1 MAADEKGMQ
10 KWRIVGGFNVLLGV
24 IVLIVQVATLLT
36 LYEWVDWI
44 GIGIWGGCFMISAG
58 SLTIQRSPRLIS
70 MAICALLSGLAL
82 VIFYSWNLGVYNNYS
97 YYNSRNA
104 TTSYVYKPY
113 CVHYNY
119 NASLCQWRL
128 ASDII
133 FVVCGSLAMMINI
146 VLSAN
151 TKAIVVIRPLVRY
164 PVNTVNAY
172 PMSTTNTTYVV
183 TNSRPAAYPVAT
195 QQMVYQMPV
204 NNGMY
209 PTSGVVYQSSS
220 GNQQPVYYAQANP
233 PAYTATT
240 ATAPVYY
247 SV

>member
-1 MAADEKGMQ
+1 
-10 KWRIVGGFNVLLGV
+10 
-24 IVLIVQVATLLT
+24 
-36 LYEWVDWI
+36 
-44 GIGIWGGCFMISAG
+44 
-58 SLTIQRSPRLIS
+58 

-82 VIFYSWNLGVYNNYS
+82 VIFYSWNLGVYNNFSYS
-97 YYNSRNA
+97 YPNS
-104 TTSYVYKPY
+104 TTVYKPY
-113 CVHYNY
+113 CIQYGYTVGLCK
-119 NASLCQWRL
+119 SLSITHFLISNQLTSYSPGKWRL

-164 PVNTVNAY
+164 PINTTNAYQMNAY

-183 TNSRPAAYPVAT
+183 TNNRPAAYPVAT

-204 NNGMY
+204 GNATY
-209 PTSGVVYQSSS
+209 PTNGVVYQTSP

-233 PAYTATT
+233 PAYTAT
-240 ATAPVYY
+240 AAAAPVYY

>member
-10 KWRIVGGFNVLLGV
+10 KWRIVGGFNVIVGC
-24 IVLIVQVATLLT
+24 IVLVVQVATLLT
-36 LYEWVDWI
+36 LWEWVDWI

-70 MAICALLSGLAL
+70 MSVCALLSGLAL
-82 VIFYSWNLGVYNNYS
+82 VIFYAWNLGVYNNYS
-97 YYNSRNA
+97 YNYTRVNA
-104 TTSYVYKPY
+104 TGVYKPY
-113 CVHYNY
+113 CIHYGY
-119 NASLCQWRL
+119 TTSLCQWRL

-133 FVVCGSLAMMINI
+133 FIVCGSLAMMINI

-172 PMSTTNTTYVV
+172 PMSTTNTTYVM
-183 TNSRPAAYPVAT
+183 TNSRPSAYPVAT
-195 QQMVYQMPV
+195 QQMVYQMP
-204 NNGMY
+204 NNGTY
-209 PTSGVVYQSSS
+209 PTGGVVYQTSP
-220 GNQQPVYYAQANP
+220 GHQQPVYYAQANP
-233 PAYTATT
+233 PAYTATAT
-240 ATAPVYY
+240 AAPVYY